1 MQLREPIVALLF
13 AGAWAGGIY
22 DGWKHGNPYKT
33 IDCAARMP
41 EEPCMAHDCYG
52 VRGYSARGEK
62 RELSVT
68 SYLALRE
75 APENVFTQMLSRLA
89 SSNDTDVLEPDTQ
102 SVNNT
107 GIRQSSNTT
116 LGPRAEKARC

>member
-1 MQLREPIVALLF
+1 MQLQKPVAALLF

-22 DGWKHGNPYKT
+22 DGWKHGIPYKT

-52 VRGYSARGEK
+52 VRGGSAGGK
-62 RELSVT
+62 RDLSVT

-75 APENVFTQMLSRLA
+75 VGTLFSFV
-89 SSNDTDVLEPDTQ
+89 SSFPDYT
-102 SVNNT
+102 
-107 GIRQSSNTT
+107 
-116 LGPRAEKARC
+116 ARKSDLTVTPPPL